1 MYIPE
6 QYKNNDK
13 DEISAFLQK
22 NSFGILINQTNGL
35 LWATHITLELDNNE
49 AGKPVLYGHI
59 SKENPQSESFAS
71 NAKILAIFSGPH
83 SYISPSWY
91 DHENVPT
98 WNYVAVHIY
107 GTLKIIE
114 GEALLLSLKKLVDKH
129 EALSENPVRL
139 EDLSKKT
146 MRQIRGIVGFEIE
159 IEDIQG
165 VKKMSQTRDDQNY
178 QNIIT
183 ELRNTKHPN
192 AIAVAETMLKCTR

>member
-1 MYIPE
+1 M
-6 QYKNNDK
+6 
-13 DEISAFLQK
+13 
-22 NSFGILINQTNGL
+22 
-35 LWATHITLELDNNE
+35 
-49 AGKPVLYGHI
+49 
-59 SKENPQSESFAS
+59 
-71 NAKILAIFSGPH
+71 
-83 SYISPSWY
+83 
-91 DHENVPT
+91 
-98 WNYVAVHIY
+98 
-107 GTLKIIE
+107 
-114 GEALLLSLKKLVDKH
+114 LSLKKLVDKH